1 MECFSTPLPRQNG
14 GSAPAIAVL
23 LGAHSLAEESQ
34 LLAALQST
42 YQSVM
47 TEEDAMASSARG
59 GGDKSSLVF
68 TYELSRAAGMLKLV
82 STAATTDDGFEA
94 PRWVPIVRG
103 EEKVLVENGWSFL
116 DPDEAEPLSAFD
128 VDSANLEGQYV
139 PKWGDSVDVAEI
151 GQQMMLSSLGY
162 DIGPLSREDIVSE
175 ADALTNDQSK
185 GVMLAGQTDT
195 PGSKTTSNG
204 CDFQGAA
211 GQADIPAGI
220 FTCAIGGLPL
230 FASTD
235 LSPMTGS
242 SGWLTF
248 TRPISIDHVVHIEPE
263 QGALDNRV
271 EVVDAR
277 SKCHLGHYFFGSD
290 GYCINASALC
300 FIPLESLDED
310 IPVGNVPP
318 VSRPVSYRSVSWDEY
333 EPTTISPSIRNLKS
347 MLDKSVRYESVALGA
362 GCFWHVE
369 FALRRLPGV
378 LATETAYAGGSTLSP
393 SYRDVCEGRTGH
405 AEVVKITFDPDIL
418 HFDVLFDCFLSMHDP
433 TKVRSHGKHAE
444 GTGQYRSSIF
454 CENPEIYQAALS
466 SLGRCREQLGKE
478 LSTDL
483 RLIQQ
488 PTPDSHFGEGW
499 CWKAEERH
507 QRHDENLKKTVGE
520 EMTTL
525 SAREWLKQYGR
536 RRATIA
542 GSAET
547 VPVGMDGHPDDDGM
561 ARLMI

>member
-1 MECFSTPLPRQNG
+1 MECFSTSSPRQNG
-14 GSAPAIAVL
+14 GAAPATAVL
-23 LGAHSLAEESQ
+23 LGTHSLAEESQ
-34 LLAALQST
+34 LLDALQST
-42 YQSVM
+42 GYQSVM
-47 TEEDAMASSARG
+47 TEEDALSSSARG
-59 GGDKSSLVF
+59 GGKSSLVF

-82 STAATTDDGFEA
+82 STTATTDDEFEA

-116 DPDEAEPLSAFD
+116 DPDESEPLSAFD
-128 VDSANLEGQYV
+128 VDLANLEGQYV
-139 PKWGDSVDVAEI
+139 PKWGGSGDEI

-162 DIGPLSREDIVSE
+162 DIGPLAREDILSE
-175 ADALTNDQSK
+175 ADALTNEQSK
-185 GVMLAGQTDT
+185 GVLLEGQTDP

-204 CDFQGAA
+204 YDFQGAA
-211 GQADIPAGI
+211 GQDDIPAGI
-220 FTCAIGGLPL
+220 FTCAVGGLPL

-235 LSPMTGS
+235 LSPLTGS

-263 QGALDNRV
+263 QGSSDSRV

-277 SKCHLGHYFFGSD
+277 SKCHLGHFFGSD
-290 GYCINASALC
+290 GYCINASALR
-300 FIPLESLDED
+300 FIPLESLDKD
-310 IPVGNVPP
+310 IGNVPP
-318 VSRPVSYRSVSWDEY
+318 MSRPVSYRSASWNGCETTC
-333 EPTTISPSIRNLKS
+333 TTIPSPSIRSLKS
-347 MLDKSVRYESVALGA
+347 MLDESVRYESVALGA

-405 AEVVKITFDPDIL
+405 AEVVKIAFDADIL
-418 HFDVLFDCFLSMHDP
+418 HYDVLFDCFLSMHDP

-466 SLGRCREQLGKE
+466 SLGRCRDQLGKD

-483 RLIQQ
+483 RLIQK
-488 PTPDSHFGEGW
+488 PTPGSPFGEGW

-507 QRHDENLKKTVGE
+507 QRHDEKLKKTDGE
-520 EMTTL
+520 ELTTL

-536 RRATIA
+536 RRPTVV